1 MPQRHRAHRR
11 FCLPLLAVTCSLAA
25 TGAVAQERSPYYIGV
40 SQAFTHDSNV
50 YRTLD
55 NEVSE
60 TISSTGVLFGVDQR
74 FGRQRFFADA
84 SAQTNRY
91 NSDDRLNNK
100 SYAATAELDWE
111 TIGFLS
117 GVLRFATRNSLA
129 DLGTTGGAASVSD
142 QVTEEYNASVRYG
155 LASFLALEAG
165 YAHRRLDY
173 KNPLLSNRNYSQ
185 DTVNAGVNWIV
196 GTKLTLGVGARSTQG
211 TTPEFAP
218 TPPRADELKRR
229 DIDFTAA
236 WRPSAF
242 STVNA
247 RISATRETRSLATIG
262 ELSETTGTLSWDYAP
277 TSRLNFTTS
286 LSRDTGT
293 ETTFLGTAPGG
304 TTALQADRN
313 RISNSLSLDAR
324 YTLTGKTSL
333 RANVRQ
339 RDGSSSDS
347 TDDTTRGYS
356 LAVSYL
362 PTRTISLSC
371 NVMREQRRLAGA
383 TAYNA
388 TVTGCS
394 GELTLR

>member
-1 MPQRHRAHRR
+1 M
-11 FCLPLLAVTCSLAA
+11 
-25 TGAVAQERSPYYIGV
+25 AQERSPYYIGV

-55 NEVSE
+55 NEISE

-74 FGRQRFFADA
+74 FGRQRFLADA

-91 NSDDRLNNK
+91 NSDDRLDNK
-100 SYAATAELDWE
+100 SYAASAELNWE
-111 TIGFLS
+111 TIEFLS
-117 GVLRFATRNSLA
+117 GVLKYTTRNSLA
-129 DLGTTGGAASVSD
+129 DLGTTGGAAAGD

-165 YAHRRLDY
+165 YAHRSLDY

-196 GTKLTLGVGARSTQG
+196 GTKLTLGVGARSTKG
-211 TTPEFAP
+211 ETPEFAP

-229 DIDFTAA
+229 DIDFSAS
-236 WRPSAF
+236 WRPTGF

-247 RISATRETRSLATIG
+247 RISATRETRSLATVG
-262 ELSETTGTLSWDYAP
+262 ELSETTGTFSWDYAP
-277 TSRLNFTTS
+277 TGRLNFTTS
-286 LSRDTGT
+286 LGRDTGT

-313 RISNSLSLDAR
+313 RISTSLSLDAR

-339 RDGSSSDS
+339 RDGSTSDS
-347 TDDTTRGYS
+347 TDDSTRSYS
-356 LAVSYL
+356 LTVSYL

-371 NVMREQRRLAGA
+371 NVMREQRRVAGT

-394 GELTLR
+394 GELSLR